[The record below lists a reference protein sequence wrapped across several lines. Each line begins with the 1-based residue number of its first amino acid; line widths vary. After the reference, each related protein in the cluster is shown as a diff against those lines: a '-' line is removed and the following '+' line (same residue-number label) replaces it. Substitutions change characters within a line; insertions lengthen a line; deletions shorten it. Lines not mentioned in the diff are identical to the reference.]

1 MNYLLHL
8 NGFFERLD
16 ADERM
21 SSYHISLYLALF
33 RQWNASRF
41 REQFVISRAETME
54 MARIGSANTYARCMK
69 ELARWGYIHYKP
81 SSNLHFGSTVSCIIF
96 DQESKPYAGT
106 ESDTAKPGSIPVNP
120 ILVFAG
126 LPSGL
131 QTDTAPGTGG
141 DTASNTSNTSGI
153 KTDTANDT
161 AGDTGIKSDTGDD
174 TTADTSTAG
183 GTKSD
188 TANGTGADTGIPS
201 GLKSDTASRPNSRKN
216 PAGDSIA
223 DTGTDTLLI
232 NDTNRIKQEK
242 NQKREKEKTEKE
254 KRKADEGSEKGT
266 NSIPQFS
273 EVSLFFTQNG
283 FEQSEASRFYAR
295 YESAGWKT
303 GNNQAI
309 RSWQSL
315 AWKWMTNHQ
324 KSKSHE
330 QTFNPVGAGR
340 FSVPID
346 KNYSE
351 PL

>member
-41 REQFVISRAETME
+41 REQFVVSRAETMG

-69 ELARWGYIHYKP
+69 ELARWGYIRYNP
-81 SSNLHFGSTVSCIIF
+81 SSNLHLGSTVSCIIF

-106 ESDTAKPGSIPVNP
+106 ESDTVKPGSIPDNP
-120 ILVFAG
+120 IPVFAG
-126 LPSGL
+126 LLSGL
-131 QTDTAPGTGG
+131 Q
-141 DTASNTSNTSGI
+141 
-153 KTDTANDT
+153 TDTANDT
-161 AGDTGIKSDTGDD
+161 AGDTGIKSDTASDTGGD
-174 TTADTSTAG
+174 TTADTGSAG
-183 GTKSD
+183 DTKNDTTND
-188 TANGTGADTGIPS
+188 TAADTAAGTGIPS
-201 GLKSDTASRPNSRKN
+201 GLKTDTASRPKSPQN
-216 PAGDSIA
+216 PVGNITS
-223 DTGTDTLLI
+223 DTGTDTASDTLLI
-232 NDTNRIKQEK
+232 NNTNRSKQEK

-266 NSIPQFS
+266 NSIPEFS

-283 FEQSEASRFYAR
+283 FEQNEASRFYAR

-309 RSWQSL
+309 RSWQFL
-315 AWKWMTNHQ
+315 AQKWMTNHQ